1 MAEPKTKK
9 TAASVSEFIARV
21 ENPARRRDAK
31 AVGAIMARLTGAR
44 AAMWGPSIVGYGTWN
59 QVTAN
64 GKSNPW
70 PAAAFSPR
78 GPALV
83 VYIMPGFPGREALL
97 AKLGP
102 HSIGKSCLYI
112 KRLDDVH
119 LPTLER
125 LIAGSMESVGSDRS
139 ATRPSARGATRP
151 RNATAKK
158 RSRAA
163 RS

>member
-9 TAASVSEFIARV
+9 TTENVSAFIEKV
-21 ENPARRRDAK
+21 SNPMRRRDAK
-31 AVGAIMARLTGAR
+31 TVDAMLARLTGDK
-44 AAMWGPSIVGYGTWN
+44 AAMWGPSIIGYGTFDL
-59 QVTAN
+59 VMAN

-70 PAAAFSPR
+70 PIAAFSPR
-78 GPALV
+78 NTALV
-83 VYIMPGFPGREALL
+83 IYLWPVFPKREELL

-112 KRLDDVH
+112 KRLDEVD
-119 LPTLER
+119 LPTLEKLVR
-125 LIAGSMESVGSDRS
+125 GSMESVR
-139 ATRPSARGATRP
+139 TPTLTPP
-151 RNATAKK
+151 RTATATK

>member
-9 TAASVSEFIARV
+9 TTASVSAFLAQV
-21 ENPARRRDAK
+21 ENPVRRRDAK
-31 AVGAIMARLTGAR
+31 AVGAIMARLTGER
-44 AAMWGPSIVGYGTWN
+44 AAMWGPTIVGYGTWH
-59 QVTAN
+59 QVTAD

-70 PAAAFSPR
+70 PVAAYSPR

-83 VYIMPGFPGREALL
+83 VYLSGFPGREALL

-112 KRLDDVH
+112 KRLDDVD

-125 LIAGSMESVGSDRS
+125 LIAGSMESVRGRPS
-139 ATRPSARGATRP
+139 ATRPRT
-151 RNATAKK
+151 ATAKP

>member
-1 MAEPKTKK
+1 MAEPKTRK
-9 TAASVSEFIARV
+9 TKASVGDFLAKV
-21 ENPARRRDAK
+21 ENPVRRRDARR
-31 AVGAIMARLTGAR
+31 VGAIMARLTGAR
-44 AAMWGPSIVGYGTWN
+44 AAMWGPTIVGFGSYDL
-59 QVTAN
+59 VMAS

-70 PAAAFSPR
+70 PVAAYSPR

-97 AKLGP
+97 ARLGP

-112 KRLDDVH
+112 KRLDDVD
-119 LPTLER
+119 LPTLEK
-125 LIAGSMESVGSDRS
+125 LITGSMRSVS
-139 ATRPSARGATRP
+139 TTPP
-151 RNATAKK
+151 RTATART

>member
-9 TAASVSEFIARV
+9 TTASVSDFIAGV
-21 ENPARRRDAK
+21 ENPVRRRDAK
-31 AVGAIMARLTGAR
+31 TVGAMMARLTGAR
-44 AAMWGPSIVGYGTWN
+44 AAMWGPTIVGYGSWD
-59 QVTAN
+59 QVTAD

-70 PAAAFSPR
+70 PVAAFSPR

-83 VYIMPGFPGREALL
+83 VYIMTGFPGREALL

-102 HSIGKSCLYI
+102 HSIGKSCLYL

-119 LPTLER
+119 LPTLEK
-125 LIAGSMESVGSDRS
+125 LILGSMESVGASRGTS
-139 ATRPSARGATRP
+139 RGATRP
-151 RNATAKK
+151 RTATAKK

>member
-9 TAASVSEFIARV
+9 TAASVSAFIAKV
-21 ENPARRRDAK
+21 ANPVRRRDAK
-31 AVGAIMARLTGAR
+31 TVDGIMSRVTGAK
-44 AAMWGPSIVGYGTWN
+44 AAMWGPTIIGYGTFDLMM
-59 QVTAN
+59 AN

-70 PAAAFSPR
+70 PVAAFSPR
-78 GPALV
+78 DPATV
-83 VYIMPGFPGREALL
+83 VYIWPSFPGREALL

-112 KRLDDVH
+112 KRLDDVD
-119 LPTLER
+119 LKTLER
-125 LIAGSMESVGSDRS
+125 LIVGSMKSVRV
-139 ATRPSARGATRP
+139 TPP
-151 RNATAKK
+151 RTATAKK